1 MFVNN
6 ILFLINMSCSIRFV
20 VVEHVPTCTDKQRS
34 ESIKIFI
41 SLYSRGHMV
50 VKNIL
55 MDMEFDKTI
64 DELMD

>member
-1 MFVNN
+1 MSRG
-6 ILFLINMSCSIRFV
+6 IRLITI
-20 VVEHVPTCTDKQRS
+20 EHVPTRTDKQRS

-64 DELMD
+64 DELM